1 MKWLKSITNLYC
13 LMISTGQEF
22 WSVLSGSFWL
32 TVSPE
37 DTVIVLAGLVG
48 VLGCLT
54 GAEGSPSKMVHSH
67 GWQVCASS

>member
-1 MKWLKSITNLYC
+1 
-13 LMISTGQEF
+13 MISTGQEF
-22 WSVLSGSFWL
+22 WSVLPGSFWL

-37 DTVIVLAGLVG
+37 DTVLVLAVLAG

-54 GAEGSPSKMVHSH
+54 GAEESPSKMVLSH